1 MLRYP
6 MHIQWSADDNA
17 YLAAFHGLPACKA
30 QGDTYEEAA
39 RNGRE
44 ALEAFIEAAK
54 ERGEEL
60 PEPTELKSMRE
71 EFNELKA
78 QVDKLKENVIPTTNG
93 VVRVMHEGLTYI
105 ITFK

>member
-1 MLRYP
+1 MY
-6 MHIQWSADDNA
+6 IQWSADDNA
-17 YLAAFHGLPACKA
+17 YLAAFYNLPACKA

-78 QVDKLKENVIPTTNG
+78 QVDKLKENVIPTSNG
-93 VVRVMHEGLTYI
+93 AVRIMHEGLTYI